1 MEPGTSVTF
10 HPILFPPIPEDTAE
24 YAAALF
30 SEEYVYVRLG
40 RKINSIL
47 FDLSQSGG
55 EFLRDRSAITYYM
68 YALLTVFQ
76 YVEGLTNRQL
86 VEATHTR
93 VDFKYALRLPLN
105 YPNFDPGRLCEFRQ
119 QIYRDPIRQQV
130 FQELLYRLAGIGLL
144 EEKRGQSLC
153 ALEVLRAVCTNTRL
167 ETVLEAVFQVLETL
181 AVTNSEW
188 LRQITLPHWY
198 ERYSGK
204 ARLKSHLTSNKDW
217 NWSLPRIGQDIQYL
231 LAEIDRAEFTS
242 ISSLQE
248 VQDLRRVAQD
258 QFEGFKEA
266 DSSGNSIQFRTISCA
281 SCDRWIG
288 SPSHMGD
295 SNFVL
300 QDG

>member
-1 MEPGTSVTF
+1 VTF

-30 SEEYVYVRLG
+30 SEEYAYVKLG

-55 EFLRDRSAITYYM
+55 EFLRDRSAIIYYI

-86 VEATHTR
+86 VEATRTR

-105 YPNFDPGRLCEFRQ
+105 YPNFEPGRLCEFRQ
-119 QIYRDPIRQQV
+119 QLYRDPTRQQV

-144 EEKRGQSLC
+144 EEKCGQSMC
-153 ALEVLRAVCTNTRL
+153 ALEVLQAVCTNTRL
-167 ETVLEAVFQVLETL
+167 ETVLETVFQVLETL
-181 AVTNSEW
+181 AVTDSEW

-204 ARLKSHLTSNKDW
+204 ARLNSHLTSNKDW

-231 LAEIDRAEFTS
+231 LAEIDRAELTS

-248 VQDLRRVAQD
+248 VQDLRLVAQE
-258 QFEGFKEA
+258 QFEGFTDAGSNEKLV
-266 DSSGNSIQFRTISCA
+266 QFRVSSCA
-281 SCDRWIG
+281 SCDRRIG
-288 SPSHMGD
+288 SPTHTGD
-295 SNFVL
+295 RKFVL
-300 QDG
+300 HGG